1 MQLIFHKIVQ
11 KLTFGGQSAKKK
23 RFCTS
28 PESSHPMEQFFLK
41 LSIMLVPAL
50 MAITCHEVSHGF
62 VADRLGDRTAR
73 FMGRLT
79 LNPLNHL
86 DIFGTLMIFLVGIG
100 WAKPVPVNFNNLK
113 NPKRDM
119 IWVAGAGPV
128 TNCILAIF
136 SALALRGLAAIG
148 AGVPDASTLQ
158 TFLDPL
164 VLMSAFSVYINLLLC
179 IFNLIPV
186 PPLDGGR
193 VAVGVLPYRQ
203 AEMLARLEPY
213 GMIIIILLVFFTNIF
228 DKVISPMLDVGIRI
242 LAGPQ
247 SSLVYSV
254 THFLMR

>member
-1 MQLIFHKIVQ
+1 
-11 KLTFGGQSAKKK
+11 
-23 RFCTS
+23 
-28 PESSHPMEQFFLK
+28 MEQFFLK

-79 LNPLNHL
+79 LNPLKHL

-100 WAKPVPVNFNNLK
+100 WAKPVPVNFHNLK

-128 TNCILAIF
+128 TNFVLALV
-136 SALALRGLAAIG
+136 SALVMRGLAALG
-148 AGVPDASTLQ
+148 TGFPDGSPVQ

-164 VLMSAFSVYINLLLC
+164 ILMAAFSVYINLLLC

-193 VAVGVLPYRQ
+193 VAVGLLPHRQ
-203 AEMLARLEPY
+203 AEMLARVEPY

-228 DKVISPMLDVGIRI
+228 STVISPVLDMGIRV

-247 SSLVYSV
+247 SKLVYSV
-254 THFLMR
+254 TNFLMR